1 MNLMPN
7 LVPRSPSAKRKGDLV
22 KFDFKARYTGFPV
35 VLSGPSVCCD
45 RINMDEFL
53 EFDGVILRILRD
65 RGLENFVIKAKQ
77 KEALREIVLKKRDC

>member
-1 MNLMPN
+1 MRIYSY
-7 LVPRSPSAKRKGDLV
+7 LVPRSPSATRKGDLV
-22 KFDFKARYTGFPV
+22 KFDCEARYTGFLV

-65 RGLENFVIKAKQ
+65 RGLENFIIKAKQ
-77 KEALREIVLKKRDC
+77 TEIGRKGTV